1 MGQIGQDTQGAV
13 QDADGHE
20 AGVGNEGS
28 LREGNFQPL
37 LADVPQGTVSLLLVA
52 HDVEPPQI
60 SKLLVTH
67 SLDTARGSPCLA
79 RCAIRASGPS
89 DACAGEPSDPA
100 PLPSPDV
107 AVLAA
112 RSRLPFG

>member
-79 RCAIRASGPS
+79 RCAIRASIEREREAVGW
-89 DACAGEPSDPA
+89 PA
-100 PLPSPDV
+100 AP
-107 AVLAA
+107 AT
-112 RSRLPFG
+112 RRRQRRLLG

>member
-79 RCAIRASGPS
+79 RCAIRARSRPTRADKS
-89 DACAGEPSDPA
+89 
-100 PLPSPDV
+100 LPS
-107 AVLAA
+107 
-112 RSRLPFG
+112 RLWHVYNAEV